1 MQAGQWREVV
11 YDGVNP
17 RGHSFTVYEGKDPKA
32 VFSVQVEGMSMADK
46 FMPGDELVV
55 DAALEPQPGDFV
67 IAQNGDYEV
76 TFKKYR
82 VIGFDEEGREIF
94 ELIPLNPDFPAY
106 NSKQHPI
113 SIIGVV
119 VRHAQKFRK

>member
-46 FMPGDELVV
+46 FM
-55 DAALEPQPGDFV
+55 PGDFV

>member
-1 MQAGQWREVV
+1 MNWLLMLHLSHNQGI
-11 YDGVNP
+11 
-17 RGHSFTVYEGKDPKA
+17 
-32 VFSVQVEGMSMADK
+32 
-46 FMPGDELVV
+46 L
-55 DAALEPQPGDFV
+55 LL
-67 IAQNGDYEV
+67 QNGDYEV